1 MITKD
6 PRGVGSAPPLHCTLG
21 RMRVWRHASRTVRLL
36 RGDIAHS
43 DTDAIAVS
51 SNPFLMGT
59 LRSNFARFSG
69 RTNADGAVRALG
81 GASLLAAT
89 SRLRGSSGRLPLSP
103 GSAVVSEAG
112 SELRARWV
120 VHCVAPDS
128 SSRGPSCWHGSEQ
141 GDHALE
147 QLRDDIVSQ
156 RALAPRHGE
165 PELFLALHTASRN
178 ASEVTSAI
186 VRRLAWRRKAWK
198 QRLLQPTA
206 RCRRRF
212 RPHLRRRAALERL
225 ASPCQQSAAA
235 SRASMPRRRAR
246 RPSAWRRLG
255 CAWATAAAASRAALT
270 TSRPCAASTLSSGRT
285 TCGTAG
291 LPTPCH
297 NWAQWRERR
306 REPVECAAPVWAYR
320 LKYRAAGWA

>member
-1 MITKD
+1 MLRMITKD

-156 RALAPRHGE
+156 RALAQRHGE
-165 PELFLALHTASRN
+165 PELFLALHCLEERERSYERN
-178 ASEVTSAI
+178 RAKA
-186 VRRLAWRRKAWK
+186 RLAA
-198 QRLLQPTA
+198 QG
-206 RCRRRF
+206 
-212 RPHLRRRAALERL
+212 LE
-225 ASPCQQSAAA
+225 AE
-235 SRASMPRRRAR
+235 
-246 RPSAWRRLG
+246 
-255 CAWATAAAASRAALT
+255 AAAADCALQATFSAAL
-270 TSRPCAASTLSSGRT
+270 A
-285 TCGTAG
+285 
-291 LPTPCH
+291 
-297 NWAQWRERR
+297 
-306 REPVECAAPVWAYR
+306 
-320 LKYRAAGWA
+320 AAGSVGATSLALPAIGCGVKGFDAQEAGAAAFSVAATWLRMGDGRSSIESSADDVSPLRRLDFVVWSDDVWDCWPANAMSQLGPVARA